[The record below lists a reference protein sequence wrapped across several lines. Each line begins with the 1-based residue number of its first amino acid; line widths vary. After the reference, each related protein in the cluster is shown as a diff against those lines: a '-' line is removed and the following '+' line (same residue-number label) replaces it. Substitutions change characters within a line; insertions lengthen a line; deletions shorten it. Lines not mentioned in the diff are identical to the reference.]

1 MKAISAAC
9 LALAVPALAA
19 HTLAGAAAA
28 EERLTAVH
36 AFPEFLV
43 YTRSFLGFVEEVNR
57 RGAGTVRID
66 VRGGPEAI
74 GMFEQA
80 GAVRDGVVDM
90 ASIPA
95 SFYGAAV
102 PESDAMVASTL
113 TPMAVRGNGGHALMD
128 SIHRRRLNA
137 VLLAWPDGGI
147 GFHIYTAARPRL
159 GADGMVDLS
168 GLVVRDNPIYHAFFV
183 ALGATTAS
191 LKSTEV
197 YSALEKG
204 VVDAAAFTSIGIRD
218 QKWDKFLKYRID
230 PRFYRTDLAVVVNLD
245 RWRALGDEARAL
257 LGAVAVEWEARVVRR
272 ARRRPRGGG
281 RGADRGRHGD
291 RRHGGRGARDVP
303 ADGGGGGVGA
313 HGAAHRAPGRGRRRG
328 RPAARAL
335 RARTGAGA
343 VTAAR
348 LDAAAAAR
356 RARRPP
362 RRVRGAERTPAR
374 RAQGPGRGSR
384 HPLRPAAGRRTGGVG
399 RPVAVPVLPDTHAFL
414 WRIADSGRL
423 SGTARA
429 AQALAQ

>member
-1 MKAISAAC
+1 MKAIRVAI
-9 LALAVPALAA
+9 LALAAPM
-19 HTLAGAAAA
+19 LAGAAAA

-43 YTRSFLGFVEEVNR
+43 YTKSFLGFVEEVNR

-147 GFHIYTAARPRL
+147 GFHIYTAARPEL

-245 RWRALGDEARAL
+245 RWQALGDEARAL
-257 LGAVAVEWEARVVRR
+257 LGAVAVEWEARSFAERAADREAEVAALTAGGMEIVAMEGAARETYLQTAAEAAWDR
-272 ARRRPRGGG
+272 MARRIERLGED
-281 RGADRGRHGD
+281 GAVV
-291 RRHGGRGARDVP
+291 AQL
-303 ADGGGGGVGA
+303 
-313 HGAAHRAPGRGRRRG
+313 
-328 RPAARAL
+328 RAL
-335 RARTGAGA
+335 YAPEPA
-343 VTAAR
+343 
-348 LDAAAAAR
+348 
-356 RARRPP
+356 P
-362 RRVRGAERTPAR
+362 AE
-374 RAQGPGRGSR
+374 
-384 HPLRPAAGRRTGGVG
+384 
-399 RPVAVPVLPDTHAFL
+399 
-414 WRIADSGRL
+414 
-423 SGTARA
+423 
-429 AQALAQ
+429 